1 MKNQTTVATH
11 PAKPKRWSI
20 NWSKLGQRIWKHRAY
35 YIMMLPAII
44 YIAIFKYVPMRG
56 IQMAFQN
63 FRPVLGYD
71 RSPWV
76 GFKHFV
82 DFVTGP
88 NFVMMM
94 ENTLTLTFYS
104 LVVGFPIP
112 TILALMLNEVSEKVR
127 KPMQTILYAPHFIS
141 TVVLVGMINILF
153 SPSVG
158 IVNQVI
164 EALGGES
171 IYFIVE
177 ESAFS
182 HLYVWSGVW
191 QQMGWNAIIYI
202 AALSAV
208 DPQLHE
214 AARIDGA
221 TLLQRIRYV
230 NLPTIMPT
238 VIILLV
244 MRIGTLA
251 SVGYEK
257 IYLMQ
262 NDLNIN
268 ASEVISTYVYKRGI
282 LNTNYSFSAAV
293 DLFNNVVN
301 IMLLLLANQ
310 VAKKTSET
318 SLF

>member
-1 MKNQTTVATH
+1 MKNRTTGDIKKTRC
-11 PAKPKRWSI
+11 AKIEWNRV
-20 NWSKLGQRIWKHRAY
+20 GQRIWKHRAY
-35 YIMMLPAII
+35 YIMMLPAILYTI
-44 YIAIFKYVPMRG
+44 IFRYVPMRG
-56 IQMAFQN
+56 LQIAFQN
-63 FRPVLGYD
+63 FKPVLGYD
-71 RSPWV
+71 KSPWV

-88 NFVMMM
+88 NFGMML
-94 ENTLTLTFYS
+94 ENTLTITIYS

-112 TILALMLNEVSEKVR
+112 IILALMLNEVGEKAR

-153 SPSVG
+153 SPSIG
-158 IVNQVI
+158 IVNRVI
-164 EALGGES
+164 ELFGGES
-171 IYFIVE
+171 IYFLVE

-214 AARIDGA
+214 SARIDGA
-221 TLLQRIRYV
+221 TLLQRIWYV
-230 NLPTIMPT
+230 NLPTIAPT
-238 VIILLV
+238 IIILLI

-257 IYLMQ
+257 VYLMQ

-282 LNTNYSFSAAV
+282 VNTNYSFSTAV

-301 IMLLLLANQ
+301 IMLLVLANT
-310 VAKKTSET
+310 VSKKASET

>member
-1 MKNQTTVATH
+1 M
-11 PAKPKRWSI
+11 
-20 NWSKLGQRIWKHRAY
+20 
-35 YIMMLPAII
+35 
-44 YIAIFKYVPMRG
+44 
-56 IQMAFQN
+56 
-63 FRPVLGYD
+63 
-71 RSPWV
+71 
-76 GFKHFV
+76 
-82 DFVTGP
+82 
-88 NFVMMM
+88 
-94 ENTLTLTFYS
+94 
-104 LVVGFPIP
+104 
-112 TILALMLNEVSEKVR
+112 
-127 KPMQTILYAPHFIS
+127 
-141 TVVLVGMINILF
+141 
-153 SPSVG
+153 
-158 IVNQVI
+158 
-164 EALGGES
+164 
-171 IYFIVE
+171 E

-191 QQMGWNAIIYI
+191 QQMGWNAIIYL

-301 IMLLLLANQ
+301 IVLLLLANQ

>member
-112 TILALMLNEVSEKVR
+112 IILALMLNEVSEKVR

-191 QQMGWNAIIYI
+191 QGMGWSAIIYL
-202 AALSAV
+202 AALSSV
-208 DPQLHE
+208 DPTHLE
-214 AARIDGA
+214 AASIDGA
-221 TLLQRIRYV
+221 GRFKQILHITLPSLM
-230 NLPTIMPT
+230 PTIVLMAALNLGNILNAGFDQIFNLYNPIVYQT
-238 VIILLV
+238 GDII
-244 MRIGTLA
+244 
-251 SVGYEK
+251 
-257 IYLMQ
+257 
-262 NDLNIN
+262 D
-268 ASEVISTYVYKRGI
+268 TYVYRIGMVEGQ
-282 LNTNYSFSAAV
+282 YSIGAAV
-293 DLFNNVVN
+293 GLFKSVISFILILGSNK
-301 IMLLLLANQ
+301 LAQ
-310 VAKKTSET
+310 KLTGSGI
-318 SLF
+318 F